1 MQILPIISK
10 PITKQQ
16 YLSDDHL
23 TECTKAANQML
34 TGNMRC
40 SDDTAFV
47 TDEPQHLNG
56 ASPEVG
62 HAFLQSVSLMCHKGY
77 TG

>member
-1 MQILPIISK
+1 MTTSQNAQRLQ
-10 PITKQQ
+10 TKCSQ
-16 YLSDDHL
+16 
-23 TECTKAANQML
+23 ANL
-34 TGNMRC
+34 RC
-40 SDDTAFV
+40 ADDTAFV

-77 TG
+77 TGQSFQLAMGLDQD